1 MRTILIAAFA
11 ATLATPAFAD
21 LQIRFDEGAPK
32 DRFVI
37 KNAGNCALTD
47 AKLTIDLAGS
57 PYGLIFDV
65 TGRGAGVE
73 VFQPFELAAGGAAL
87 KSQPIVRDGDNRL
100 TLDFGSLPAGET
112 LSFTI
117 DVDDTVNN
125 REITVSDAEIAGAT
139 VRLDALEGVQEVAF
153 GTGAS
158 AMMERPACS

>member
-1 MRTILIAAFA
+1 MRTILIAAITV
-11 ATLATPAFAD
+11 TLATPAFAD

-37 KNAGNCALTD
+37 ENTGDCALRD

-73 VFQPFELAAGGAAL
+73 VFQPFELESGEASL
-87 KSQPIVRDGDNRL
+87 KSQPLVRDGDNRL
-100 TLDFGSLPAGET
+100 TLDFGNLPAGHT

-117 DVDDTVNN
+117 DVDDTANN

-139 VRLDALEGVQEVAF
+139 VRLDALEGVQEAAF
-153 GTGAS
+153 GNSAS
-158 AMMERPACS
+158 ALMARPSCG